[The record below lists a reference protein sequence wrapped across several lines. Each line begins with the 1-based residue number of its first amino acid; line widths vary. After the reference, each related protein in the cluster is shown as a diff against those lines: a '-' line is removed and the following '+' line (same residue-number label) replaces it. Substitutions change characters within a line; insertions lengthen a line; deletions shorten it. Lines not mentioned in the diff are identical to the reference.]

1 MVVRFGPVALEAA
14 VPVALV
20 VVVAVVVVV
29 VVVVVA
35 AAAGPSIVLPLVVP
49 LPPPLGVSFPRVPL
63 CVAAVCA
70 SSAYLGAYRGCCVSM
85 FRSDAYSSAIKI
97 LMDEFV
103 DELFLSAEC
112 NSIKMNHV
120 YQ

>member
-1 MVVRFGPVALEAA
+1 MRFGPVALEAA
-14 VPVALV
+14 VPVTLV

-29 VVVVVA
+29 VV
-35 AAAGPSIVLPLVVP
+35 AAAGPLIVPPLTVP
-49 LPPPLGVSFPRVPL
+49 LLPPLGVSFPRVPL

-70 SSAYLGAYRGCCVSM
+70 LSAYLVAYRGCCVSM

>member
-1 MVVRFGPVALEAA
+1 MPVALEAA

-29 VVVVVA
+29 VVV

-70 SSAYLGAYRGCCVSM
+70 LSAYLGAYRGCCVSM

-112 NSIKMNHV
+112 NSIRMNHV